1 MCRLYTRILRESGRF
16 MELTKSHRAYF
27 KAARAISELSDF
39 KRVKIGCV
47 AVYGHRI
54 ISTGY
59 NTSRTCPLQKKYNK
73 YRFPEDAHHSGHAE
87 TQCLKPLIGRKD
99 IDFSKVQLYIWRNFS
114 DGTPALAKPCASCT
128 ALIKDLGIK
137 QIYFTNYGGFSYEEI
152 LT

>member
-1 MCRLYTRILRESGRF
+1 

-27 KAARAISELSDF
+27 KAAKAVSELSDF
-39 KRVKIGCV
+39 KKTQIGAV

-59 NTSRTCPLQKKYNK
+59 NTNRTCPLQKKYNK
-73 YRFPEDAHHSGHAE
+73 YRFDVDSNHTGHAE
-87 TQCLKPLIGRKD
+87 ILCLKSLVGRKD

-114 DGTPALAKPCASCT
+114 DGSPALARPCKSCM

-137 QIYFTNYGGFSYEEI
+137 QIYYTNYDGYSYEEI
-152 LT
+152 LY